1 MTQPSFPPYQPTS
14 QRRGPVVLLGVLVLV
29 LVAAVV
35 AGVIVVLRLV
45 DDKPA
50 AAATKP
56 STPQAVEFRRV
67 LTAAQGTC
75 ASPLPKGIVC
85 DANGV
90 RYTVGKVELDG
101 SHVSEVKA
109 AQSPD
114 QPAWY
119 ITLTLDEQGTRAF
132 AALTTQLATLQPPK
146 NQLAIVVGGQVAA
159 APTVTSAITAGKVQ
173 ISGGY
178 TQKDAEAL
186 ASKITG

>member
-1 MTQPSFPPYQPTS
+1 
-14 QRRGPVVLLGVLVLV
+14 VLV
-29 LVAAVV
+29 LVAVIVTGVV
-35 AGVIVVLRLV
+35 VVLRLV

-50 AAATKP
+50 AKP
-56 STPQAVEFRRV
+56 STAEAVEFRRV
-67 LTAAQGTC
+67 LTAAQGIC
-75 ASPLPKGIVC
+75 ASPPPHGIVC
-85 DANGV
+85 DSDGM
-90 RYTVGKVELDG
+90 RYAVGEVELDG

-114 QPAWY
+114 QPGWY
-119 ITLTLDEQGTRAF
+119 ITLTLDEQGSRVF

-173 ISGGY
+173 ISGNY

-186 ASKITG
+186 AAKITG